1 MRQRLKCLLA
11 LLENDSVE
19 HLVHGF
25 LTLDHHRHGFDG
37 LMVAMFNASEGQL
50 ECLHLSDANRRATVK
65 LEADIE
71 DTNHPLVRVLR
82 NGAPEVWYA
91 LNRGV
96 RIEDDGFRGFI
107 EALPNGCSMYGVPLF
122 DFQGRAC
129 GVIAVFAEDIDRF
142 VDSRGMFSI
151 YCQIFQHRLNKL
163 QEVEH
168 LRSQLVQLRS
178 MFKVREKQLD
188 ELMIS
193 LSTSDVSTSPELS
206 RDYSKI
212 DDLSSAVEAFEAAVL
227 TQRQRLYGNDKN
239 RIADSLGITPRTLGY
254 KLAKYRC

>member
-50 ECLHLSDANRRATVK
+50 ECLRLSDANRRATVK

-129 GVIAVFAEDIDRF
+129 GVIAVFAEDIDSICGQPRHVLHLLPDF
-142 VDSRGMFSI
+142 SAPPQQAARGGASAIATGPAAFD
-151 YCQIFQHRLNKL
+151 
-163 QEVEH
+163 
-168 LRSQLVQLRS
+168 VQG
-178 MFKVREKQLD
+178 
-188 ELMIS
+188 
-193 LSTSDVSTSPELS
+193 
-206 RDYSKI
+206 
-212 DDLSSAVEAFEAAVL
+212 A
-227 TQRQRLYGNDKN
+227 
-239 RIADSLGITPRTLGY
+239 
-254 KLAKYRC
+254 

>member
-19 HLVHGF
+19 QLIHGF

-37 LMVAMFNASEGQL
+37 LMVAMFNASEGLL
-50 ECLHLSDANRRATVK
+50 ECVRLSDANRRTTVR

-82 NGAPEVWYA
+82 GGAPEVWYA
-91 LNRGV
+91 LDRGV

-107 EALPNGCSMYGVPLF
+107 ETLPNGCSMYGVPLF
-122 DFQGRAC
+122 DFHQRAC
-129 GVIAVFAEDIDRF
+129 GVIAVFAADIERF
-142 VDSRGMFSI
+142 VDSRGMFAI
-151 YCQIFQHRLNKL
+151 YCQVFQHRLNKL
-163 QEVEH
+163 QEMDH
-168 LRSQLVQLRS
+168 LRTQLVQLRA

-188 ELMIS
+188 ELMVS
-193 LSTSDVSTSPELS
+193 LGTADVATSTELS

-212 DDLSSAVEAFEAAVL
+212 DDLSTAVEAFEAAVL
-227 TQRQRLYGNDKN
+227 TQRQRLYGNDRN
-239 RIADSLGITPRTLGY
+239 RIADSLGITTRTLGY